1 MRCGRDDVTHG
12 RTCCMP
18 VRLQTA
24 TAAGRRCCEVVLRR
38 RAPVAAAARRP
49 LHAARVH
56 GRARTSQTAPGT
68 LPAVTCHRATGSTRR
83 LPRQMTTMM
92 TTAQSVVIYSTVVQ
106 LTTDRVQVIYT
117 HTRTRC
123 PSLASSPSHLATTTD
138 NARPATMAAS

>member
-1 MRCGRDDVTHG
+1 
-12 RTCCMP
+12 MP

-56 GRARTSQTAPGT
+56 GARTSQTAPGT

-83 LPRQMTTMM
+83 LRLPRQMTTMMM
-92 TTAQSVVIYSTVVQ
+92 TTAQSVVIYSTAVQ
-106 LTTDRVQVIYT
+106 LTTDRVQLYT
-117 HTRTRC
+117 H
-123 PSLASSPSHLATTTD
+123 
-138 NARPATMAAS
+138 ARALSVAR